1 MPIERTMR
9 YSNFKATLPS
19 NKAQS
24 DPLLCKLLFRPLSLP
39 VGWLFYRMN
48 FSGNGVTIG
57 GILLAMVAFGLLL
70 TGNYILSIIAA
81 VLLMLV
87 ALGDC
92 VDGNIARAT
101 DKTGPGG
108 EWMDALC
115 GYTVYAILPLALGLH
130 LELAGTTTLFPGA
143 WVLLGAVTAISNLFL
158 RLVYQK
164 FSNVMASSGNSSLQG
179 KGTLFSRVSGELG
192 LVGWMMPALLIAI
205 IFGFEALY
213 LIFYCLFYSA
223 AAVAATVILG
233 RRVLTGV
240 S

>member
-9 YSNFKATLPS
+9 YSDFKASLPFQ
-19 NKAQS
+19 KAKS

-39 VGWLFYRMN
+39 VGWLLYRMR
-48 FSGNGVTIG
+48 FSGNSVTIG
-57 GILLAMVAFGLLL
+57 SILVAIVAFGLLL
-70 TGNYILSIIAA
+70 SGHHGLSITAA

-92 VDGNIARAT
+92 VDGNIARARGES
-101 DKTGPGG
+101 GPGG
-108 EWMDALC
+108 EWMDALS
-115 GYTVYAILPLALGLH
+115 GYTVYALLPLVLGLH
-130 LELAGTTTLFPGA
+130 LELAAGTPFPGG

-164 FSNVMASSGNSSLQG
+164 FSNVMASSGNEGLES
-179 KGTLFSRVSGELG
+179 KGSLFSRVSGELG

-205 IFGFEALY
+205 ILGLEVFY

-223 AAVAATVILG
+223 AAVVATFILG
-233 RRVLTGV
+233 RRILTGV